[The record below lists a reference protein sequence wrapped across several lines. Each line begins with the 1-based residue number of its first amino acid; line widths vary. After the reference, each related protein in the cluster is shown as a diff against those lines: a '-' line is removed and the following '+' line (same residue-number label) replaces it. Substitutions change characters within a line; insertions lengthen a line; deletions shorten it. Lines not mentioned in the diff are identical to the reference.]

1 MTKAMLLVLAALLCA
16 PVCGGQTHAAPPTCR
31 CMPHD
36 ECWASVPFN
45 ELNASV
51 HGRLQASRDELAACL
66 ATEGG
71 DINSHECT
79 VALNTTDDEFWLSAQ
94 PNGYQHTGLFN
105 EWNVSGC
112 VDQPKA
118 TQWSTDM
125 VCSAV
130 IALRAGLVGV
140 GGVAPKRSE
149 CASER
154 VSE

>member
-79 VALNTTDDEFWLSAQ
+79 VALNNTDDEFWLSAQ

-118 TQWSTDM
+118 TT
-125 VCSAV
+125 VH
-130 IALRAGLVGV
+130 
-140 GGVAPKRSE
+140 
-149 CASER
+149 
-154 VSE
+154 